1 MSSAPE
7 KPSADG
13 QGERHYFF
21 ICLAALLVLQL
32 VLLARPLPRWTLS
45 VRTFLPLLG
54 LWPALLGGAGLMLRW
69 RLAPVLVLLAL
80 AVLLFLAPSRSARDP
95 VQGMLLGA
103 AVLTFVVASYRLQ
116 SLRHFV
122 FPRDPRQRA
131 LAGKPRAASGRKQ
144 EERGVPAPA
153 ALPDRRRPG
162 RLVSLE
168 ELSFLLVTVMLW
180 VGVAPFCYPFVESE
194 PPPAGYETRWW
205 ERIGNQGLQSMASG
219 LEGLVELIWQ
229 FRGGFWLL
237 GGGVLVASLLLNH
250 LLFRRQSP
258 EEAALFLQDMVWKET
273 RREQRRLNRWL
284 AWARLRQ
291 EKRKERS

>member
-1 MSSAPE
+1 MSSEPA
-7 KPSADG
+7 KPSADE

-45 VRTFLPLLG
+45 VRTYLPLLG

-95 VQGMLLGA
+95 VQDMLLGA
-103 AVLTFVVASYRLQ
+103 AVLTFVIANYRLQ
-116 SLRHFV
+116 SLQQFV
-122 FPRDPRQRA
+122 FPRDPRHRA
-131 LAGKPRAASGRKQ
+131 LAGKPQAPRRKQ
-144 EERGVPAPA
+144 QGRGIPAPA
-153 ALPDRRRPG
+153 ALPGRRRAG

-194 PPPAGYETRWW
+194 PLPAGYERHWW
-205 ERIGNQGLQSMASG
+205 ERIDNPALQSLASG
-219 LEGLVELIWQ
+219 LEGLVELVWQ

-237 GGGVLVASLLLNH
+237 GGGVLLASLLLNH